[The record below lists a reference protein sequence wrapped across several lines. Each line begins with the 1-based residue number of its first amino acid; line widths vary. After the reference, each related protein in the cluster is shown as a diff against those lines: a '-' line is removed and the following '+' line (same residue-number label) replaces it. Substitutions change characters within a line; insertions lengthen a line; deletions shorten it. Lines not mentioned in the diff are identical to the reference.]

1 MANFVSY
8 SDMQTLMGKIGN
20 KFAALTGAYIA
31 KGSCAFASLPATPT
45 TAQVGFVYNV
55 TDDFTTDSR
64 FVEGTGKDYPAGS
77 NVVVVDSSTYAAV
90 ASPSGDPSAQSY
102 YELDSTTGRYVLSK
116 DTSVDPLKTYYTK
129 TTLIQLD
136 VLAGFVDLSDI
147 EDAIDD
153 LAADFAPAFD
163 ATSGTYAV
171 GDFVTY
177 ENKLYKFKAAHST
190 AGAFNPAEVDA
201 VTVADLVTALS
212 TSISTTKSG
221 LQNNIADQFD
231 ATSGVYAIGDI
242 VYHEDGLYKFKAA
255 HAAGDPWSASEVDAV
270 QVEDLIEDAEPES
283 LTPQQISDLED
294 LLD

>member
-31 KGSCAFASLPATPT
+31 KGSSTFAGLPATPT

-55 TDDFTTDSR
+55 SDAFTTDAR
-64 FVEGTGKDYPAGS
+64 FVEGAGQDYPAGS
-77 NVVVVDSSTYAAV
+77 NVVVVDNSTFAAV
-90 ASPSGDPSAQSY
+90 ATPSGDPSAQGY
-102 YELDSTTGRYVLSK
+102 YELDSTTGRYIASK
-116 DTSVDPLKTYYTK
+116 DTTVDPLKTYYTK
-129 TTLIQLD
+129 TTLIQYD

-147 EDAIDD
+147 EDAINDIVT
-153 LAADFAPAFD
+153 DFAPAFD

-177 ENKLYKFKAAHST
+177 ENVLYRFKAAHSS
-190 AGAFNPAEVDA
+190 AGAFDPTEVDA
-201 VTVADLVTALS
+201 VTVADLVTALE
-212 TSISTTKSG
+212 TSIATTKSS
-221 LQNNIADQFD
+221 LQSNIADQFD
-231 ATSGVYAIGDI
+231 ATSGAYAIGDV
-242 VYHEDGLYKFKAA
+242 VYHENGLYKFKAA
-255 HAAGDPWSASEVDAV
+255 HTAGDPWDPTEVDAV

-283 LTPQQISDLED
+283 LTPQQISDLEA